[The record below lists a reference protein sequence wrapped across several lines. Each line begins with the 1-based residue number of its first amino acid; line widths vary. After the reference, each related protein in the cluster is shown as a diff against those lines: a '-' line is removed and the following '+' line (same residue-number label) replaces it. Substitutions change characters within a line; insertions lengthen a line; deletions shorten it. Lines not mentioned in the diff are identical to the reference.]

1 MSSFRIVPER
11 FGRHSRKDSFTPVN
25 LDFDARV
32 PIPFSVFPSSY
43 RSDVATETTRI
54 RVEGEANLPSGGAS
68 RVGREDHEKRYSS
81 FSTTLPERKNRRTRY
96 EEEEEEVKVYEE
108 DRSHHPRRKDDVT
121 VYEEQYR
128 QERFPEVELS
138 REQ

>member
-1 MSSFRIVPER
+1 MSSFRIVSER

-43 RSDVATETTRI
+43 RSDAATETTRV
-54 RVEGEANLPSGGAS
+54 RVEGEANLRSGGAS
-68 RVGREDHEKRYSS
+68 RVGREDHETRYSS
-81 FSTTLPERKNRRTRY
+81 FSASLPNRKERTRY
-96 EEEEEEVKVYEE
+96 EEEEVRVYEKDSTRRPRRREDVTTYEEE
-108 DRSHHPRRKDDVT
+108 DR
-121 VYEEQYR
+121 YR

-138 REQ
+138 RER

>member
-43 RSDVATETTRI
+43 RSDAATETTRV
-54 RVEGEANLPSGGAS
+54 RVEGEATLPAGGAS
-68 RVGREDHEKRYSS
+68 RVGREDHETRYSS
-81 FSTTLPERKNRRTRY
+81 FSASLPNRKERTRY
-96 EEEEEEVKVYEE
+96 EEEEVRVYEKDSTRRPRRREEVTTYEEE
-108 DRSHHPRRKDDVT
+108 DRH
-121 VYEEQYR
+121 R
-128 QERFPEVELS
+128 QERFPEVQLS
-138 REQ
+138 RER